1 MSDKCGQACETY
13 ARVSGYMR
21 PVSAWNL
28 GKKQEF
34 KDRVEYQQRNSGAHD
49 TVVVV
54 DGNGRMSNE

>member
-1 MSDKCGQACETY
+1 
-13 ARVSGYMR
+13 MR